1 MLQKF
6 RVLLEKNLPSKFKNI
21 LPKGYQR
28 IGDVIIVSLHPKL
41 VKYEKKIGEIILKNI
56 PGARV
61 VCRKVGPIKGEKK
74 LPQIKVVA
82 GEKNT
87 ETIHKEDGCIYKL
100 DVKKLMFAK
109 GNIKERH
116 RLQKEVKEGE
126 VVVDLF
132 AGIGYFSIGIAK
144 FCRPKII
151 YAIDINPT
159 AIKYLKENIKL
170 NGVEGVI
177 KPMLGDCRKVV
188 KKLGKV
194 ADRVIMG
201 FLPKTYRFL
210 NAAFSVLKEEGGIIH
225 YHDSFKEE
233 ELFEKPI
240 EILKNAAEKNGYKLS
255 KILYKGIVKSY
266 APRIYHV
273 VIDAKFS
280 RSKD

>member
-1 MLQKF
+1 MLEKF
-6 RVLLEKNLPSKFKNI
+6 RFLLEKNLPSEVKDV

-28 IGDVIIVSLHPKL
+28 IGDIVIVTLHPKL
-41 VKYEKKIGEIILKNI
+41 FKYEKKIGEIILENI
-56 PGARV
+56 PGVRV
-61 VCRKVGPIKGEKK
+61 VCRKVGPITGEKK
-74 LPQIKVVA
+74 VPQIKIIA

-100 DVKKLMFAK
+100 NVKKLMFSK
-109 GNIKERH
+109 GNINERH
-116 RLQKEVKEGE
+116 RLQNQVKDDEVI
-126 VVVDLF
+126 VDLF

-144 FCRPKII
+144 FCKPKII
-151 YAIDINPT
+151 YAIDINRN

-170 NGVEGVI
+170 NGVENKI
-177 KPMLGDCRKVV
+177 TPILGDCRKVV
-188 KKLGKV
+188 KKLGKI

-210 NAAFSVLKEEGGIIH
+210 DAAFSVLKENGGIIH
-225 YHDSFKEE
+225 YHDLFKEE
-233 ELFEKPI
+233 ELFDVPI
-240 EILKNAAEKNGYKLS
+240 KIIKNAGIRNGYKLS

-280 RSKD
+280 RSK